1 MSRQVFGWS
10 VVVAMLAGST
20 PSSEAQAPPQEAA
33 LARAAGDAQLQWG
46 ACPPFLPAGCGIAV
60 LHGDPA
66 KSNADIFLRIPGK
79 AVLPEH
85 SHTSAERMVLVEGEL
100 RVTYKGQP
108 EAILKPGMYAYGPAG
123 MPHKG
128 TCASSDPCILF
139 IAFESPV
146 DAVPVQKESR

>member
-1 MSRQVFGWS
+1 MSRRMFGWG
-10 VVVAMLAGST
+10 VVVAVLAGST
-20 PSSEAQAPPQEAA
+20 MSSEAQTPQEPA

-66 KSNADIFLRIPGK
+66 KTNADIFLRIPGK
-79 AVLPEH
+79 AALPEH
-85 SHTSAERMVLVEGEL
+85 THTSAERMILVEGEL

-128 TCASSDPCILF
+128 TCASSGPCILF
-139 IAFESPV
+139 IAFEAPV
-146 DAVPVQKESR
+146 DAVPVPPASR